1 MLYFQI
7 HIGDWET
14 GTRLLS
20 LEEKGVYLDL
30 LTLYYKQEAPIM
42 QMQCKRIARAYTLQ
56 EQESLNYVLEQFFEF
71 DGECYHNKRADEE
84 IAKVHELSNARAKA
98 AKARWGKGKSA
109 VKDESLDANAMQM
122 QCKDDANAMQ
132 VDMQTGMQNV
142 CKTDANQE
150 TNNQE
155 YISTSFTNVQ
165 EVDSAPRAKKHSVG
179 GRALTTKFAYE
190 ALPDDWRDYC
200 LEIRPD
206 LNPDQVFVAFK
217 GYWTMGKGKGTIRSE
232 KGWTQSWMTWVRK
245 EDEPKA
251 HIGNSMQFRPARG
264 PKEPEQDFSS
274 LDYGQAGAF

>member
-1 MLYFQI
+1 MLFFQI

-71 DGECYHNKRADEE
+71 DGVCYRNKRADEE

-98 AKARWGKGKSA
+98 AQARWGKGKKAIST
-109 VKDESLDANAMQM
+109 KDADASDMQSVCKPDANAMQM
-122 QCKDDANAMQ
+122 
-132 VDMQTGMQNV
+132 DMQTSMQTQ
-142 CKTDANQE
+142 CKKDANQE

-165 EVDSAPRAKKHSVG
+165 EVDSAPMTKTSSG
-179 GRALTTKFAYE
+179 GRKPLTSKFDLE
-190 ALPDDWRDYC
+190 TLPEDWREYC
-200 LEIRPD
+200 IEVRPD
-206 LNPDQVFVAFK
+206 LDPDRTFTCFK
-217 GYWTMGKGKGTIRSE
+217 GFWTIGKGKGKLRSE
-232 KGWTQSWMTWVRK
+232 KGWTQSWMTWVRNETETK
-245 EDEPKA
+245 QTNNA
-251 HIGNSMQFRPARG
+251 ATLRSVRG
-264 PKEPEQDFSS
+264 PKEVEQDFNQ

>member
-56 EQESLNYVLEQFFEF
+56 EQESLNYVLEQFFDF

-98 AKARWGKGKSA
+98 AKARWNKGKNAS
-109 VKDESLDANAMQM
+109 KEESSN
-122 QCKDDANAMQ
+122 ANAMQ
-132 VDMQTGMQNV
+132 VQYKNDANAIQMDMQMSMQNV

-155 YISTSFTNVQ
+155 YISSSVTDVTS
-165 EVDSAPRAKKHSVG
+165 EDSTPRAKMPSG
-179 GRALTTKFAYE
+179 GNKARTYKLDVKT
-190 ALPDDWRDYC
+190 LPDDWRAYC
-200 LEIRPD
+200 EQTRPD
-206 LNPDQVFVAFK
+206 LDPDVVFTAFRSCFTSGSK
-217 GYWTMGKGKGTIRSE
+217 AGTMRSE
-232 KGWTQSWMTWVRK
+232 KGWNQSWFNWVRN
-245 EDEPKA
+245 EREPR
-251 HIGNSMQFRPARG
+251 NTYQTSRQPARKSE
-264 PKEPEQDFSS
+264 KEPNWAE
-274 LDYGQAGAF
+274 LDYGTIGAI